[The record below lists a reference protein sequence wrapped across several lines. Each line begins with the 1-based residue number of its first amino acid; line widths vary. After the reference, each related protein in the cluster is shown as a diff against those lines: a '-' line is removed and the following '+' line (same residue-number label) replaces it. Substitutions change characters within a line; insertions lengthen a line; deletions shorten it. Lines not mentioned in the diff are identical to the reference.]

1 MFYDFALLSTKRF
14 YRANLG
20 KLLIPH
26 GKIFGIFSTFAAL
39 STAYN
44 IQTMNKHLLLAL
56 IVLAFSLGMNR
67 VSAQEQQA
75 YKVGLVGFYNLE
87 NLFDTIDD
95 PMKLDEEFLPQ
106 GLNQWNTEKYLAK
119 LHNMAYAISTI
130 GTDWSP
136 DGIAVLGVSEIENR
150 HVLEDLVLQPEIK
163 DRNYQIVHYESP
175 DRRGVDVGL
184 LYNPKYFTLK
194 NSKSYRTVVPDD
206 PEFITRDQLVVSG
219 LFDGEMMHFIVMHW
233 PSRYGGEKRS
243 LPGRIAAATLCR
255 HIADSI
261 LNQDTNA
268 KIIMMG
274 DFNDYPD
281 NKSVTKYL
289 RATGDMSNLGEGEFF
304 NPMYELHKKGY
315 GTNYYNDVPGVLD
328 QTIITPGLLPTD
340 YSTYQFKNAKVHNKE
355 FLKQHG
361 GRYNG
366 YPFRTFGSGVWMGG
380 YSDHFPVYVI
390 LLKKA

>member
-1 MFYDFALLSTKRF
+1 
-14 YRANLG
+14 
-20 KLLIPH
+20 
-26 GKIFGIFSTFAAL
+26 
-39 STAYN
+39 
-44 IQTMNKHLLLAL
+44 MNKRIVFTL
-56 IVLAFSLGMNR
+56 ILLAFSFGFTSLK
-67 VSAQEQQA
+67 AQEQQA

-95 PMKLDEEFLPQ
+95 PNKNDEEFTPQ
-106 GLNQWNTEKYLAK
+106 GANQWNTEKYMDK

-130 GTDWSP
+130 GTDISP
-136 DGIAVLGVSEIENR
+136 DGVAVLGMSEMENR
-150 HVLEDLVLQPEIK
+150 KVLEDLVAQPELK
-163 DRNYQIVHYESP
+163 GRNYQVVHYDSP

-184 LYNPKYFTLK
+184 IYNPKYFKMTS
-194 NSKSYRTVVPDD
+194 SKSYRTVVPNQPD
-206 PEFITRDQLVVSG
+206 FITRDQLLVSG

-243 LPGRIAAATLCR
+243 MPGRVAAAELCR

-261 LNQDTNA
+261 MDADPDA

-281 NKSVTKYL
+281 NKSITTHL
-289 RATGDMSNLGEGEFF
+289 RASFNMKNLRKGDFF

-315 GTNYYNDVPGVLD
+315 GTNYYRDVPGVLD
-328 QTIITPGLLPTD
+328 QTVITPGLLPTD

-361 GRYNG
+361 GKYNG
-366 YPFRTFGSGVWMGG
+366 YPFRSFAGGVWMAG

>member
-1 MFYDFALLSTKRF
+1 MQT
-14 YRANLG
+14 
-20 KLLIPH
+20 
-26 GKIFGIFSTFAAL
+26 TF
-39 STAYN
+39 
-44 IQTMNKHLLLAL
+44 ITMNKHLVLILA
-56 IVLAFSLGMNR
+56 VLAFSLGLTNLN
-67 VSAQEQQA
+67 AQEQQA

-95 PMKLDEEFLPQ
+95 PLIQDEEFLPQ
-106 GLNQWNTEKYLAK
+106 GANQWNTEKYTTK

-130 GTDWSP
+130 GTDITP
-136 DGIAVLGVSEIENR
+136 DGVAVLGVSEIENR
-150 HVLEDLVLQPEIK
+150 TVLEDLIAQPEIK
-163 DRNYQIVHYESP
+163 GRNYQIVHYDSP

-184 LYNPKYFTLK
+184 IYNPKYFK
-194 NSKSYRTVVPDD
+194 PVGSKSYRTVVPNDTL
-206 PEFITRDQLVVSG
+206 FITRDQLLVSG

-243 LPGRIAAATLCR
+243 LPGRIAAAELCR

-261 LNQDTNA
+261 LNEDENA

-274 DFNDYPD
+274 DYNDYPD
-281 NKSVTKYL
+281 NKSITKYL
-289 RATGDMSNLGEGEFF
+289 RASGNMKALREGEFY
-304 NPMYELHKKGY
+304 NPMYELHMKGI
-315 GTNYYNDVPGVLD
+315 GTNYYRDVPGVLD
-328 QTIITPGLLPTD
+328 QTIITRGLLPTD

-361 GRYNG
+361 GKYNG

>member
-1 MFYDFALLSTKRF
+1 
-14 YRANLG
+14 
-20 KLLIPH
+20 
-26 GKIFGIFSTFAAL
+26 
-39 STAYN
+39 
-44 IQTMNKHLLLAL
+44 MNKLFVYTLTLLVFFLSITDL
-56 IVLAFSLGMNR
+56 K
-67 VSAQEQQA
+67 AQEQQA

-95 PMKLDEEFLPQ
+95 PLKNDEEFTPQ
-106 GLNQWNTEKYLAK
+106 GANQWSSEKYLAK

-130 GTDWSP
+130 GTDISP
-136 DGIAVLGVSEIENR
+136 DGVAVLGMSEMENR
-150 HVLEDLVLQPEIK
+150 KVLEDLVAQPELK
-163 DRNYQIVHYESP
+163 SRNYQVVHYDSP

-184 LYNPKYFTLK
+184 LYNPKYFKLV
-194 NSKSYRTVVPDD
+194 SSRSYRTIVPDQPD
-206 PEFITRDQLVVSG
+206 FITRDQLLVSG

-243 LPGRIAAATLCR
+243 LPGRVAAAELCR

-261 LNQDTNA
+261 LREDQNA

-281 NKSVTKYL
+281 NKSITNHL
-289 RATGDMSNLGEGEFF
+289 RASGDMNDLRDGEFY
-304 NPMYELHKKGY
+304 NPMYNLHKKGY
-315 GTNYYNDVPGVLD
+315 GTNYYRDVPGVLD
-328 QTIITPGLLPTD
+328 QTILSPGLLPTD

-361 GRYNG
+361 GKYNG

-390 LLKKA
+390 LLKKV

>member
-1 MFYDFALLSTKRF
+1 
-14 YRANLG
+14 
-20 KLLIPH
+20 
-26 GKIFGIFSTFAAL
+26 
-39 STAYN
+39 
-44 IQTMNKHLLLAL
+44 MNKLFVYTLTLLVFFLNITDL
-56 IVLAFSLGMNR
+56 K
-67 VSAQEQQA
+67 AQEQQA

-95 PMKLDEEFLPQ
+95 PLKNDEEFTPQ
-106 GLNQWNTEKYLAK
+106 GANQWSTEKYLAK

-130 GTDWSP
+130 GTDISP
-136 DGIAVLGVSEIENR
+136 DGVAVLGMSEMENR
-150 HVLEDLVLQPEIK
+150 KVLEDLVAQPELK
-163 DRNYQIVHYESP
+163 SRNYQVVHYDSP

-184 LYNPKYFTLK
+184 LYNPKYFKLV
-194 NSKSYRTVVPDD
+194 SSRSYRTIVPDQPD
-206 PEFITRDQLVVSG
+206 FITRDQLLVSG

-243 LPGRIAAATLCR
+243 LPGRVAAAELCR

-261 LNQDTNA
+261 LREDQNA

-281 NKSVTKYL
+281 NKSITNHL
-289 RATGDMSNLGEGEFF
+289 RASGDMNDLRDGEFY
-304 NPMYELHKKGY
+304 NPMYNLHKKGY
-315 GTNYYNDVPGVLD
+315 GTNYYRDVPGVLD
-328 QTIITPGLLPTD
+328 QTILSPGLLPTD

-361 GRYNG
+361 GKYNG

-390 LLKKA
+390 LLKKV

>member
-1 MFYDFALLSTKRF
+1 MSKHIVLILALLVS
-14 YRANLG
+14 YLDIA
-20 KLLIPH
+20 
-26 GKIFGIFSTFAAL
+26 
-39 STAYN
+39 
-44 IQTMNKHLLLAL
+44 
-56 IVLAFSLGMNR
+56 SLK
-67 VSAQEQQA
+67 AQEQQA
-75 YKVGLVGFYNLE
+75 YKVGLIGFYNLE

-95 PMKLDEEFLPQ
+95 PLKDDGEFTPQ
-106 GLNQWNTEKYLAK
+106 GTNQWNTEKYLAK

-130 GTDWSP
+130 GTDISP
-136 DGIAVLGVSEIENR
+136 DGVAVLGMSEMENR
-150 HVLEDLVLQPEIK
+150 TVLEDLVAQPELK
-163 DRNYQIVHYESP
+163 NRNYQVVHYDSP

-184 LYNPKYFTLK
+184 LYNPKYFKLVS
-194 NSKSYRTVVPDD
+194 SKSYRTIVPDQPD
-206 PEFITRDQLVVSG
+206 FITRDQLLVSG

-243 LPGRIAAATLCR
+243 MPGRVAAAELCR

-261 LNQDTNA
+261 LREDQNA

-281 NKSVTKYL
+281 NKSITKYL
-289 RATGDMSNLGEGEFF
+289 RASGDMKDLRDGEFY
-304 NPMYELHKKGY
+304 NPMYDLHKKGY
-315 GTNYYNDVPGVLD
+315 GTNYYRDVPGVLD
-328 QTIITPGLLPTD
+328 QTIMTQGLLPTD

-361 GRYNG
+361 GKYNG
-366 YPFRTFGSGVWMGG
+366 YPFRTFGGGVWMGG

>member
-1 MFYDFALLSTKRF
+1 
-14 YRANLG
+14 
-20 KLLIPH
+20 
-26 GKIFGIFSTFAAL
+26 
-39 STAYN
+39 
-44 IQTMNKHLLLAL
+44 MNKHIVFILA
-56 IVLAFSLGMNR
+56 VLAFCLGLTD

-95 PMKLDEEFLPQ
+95 PLKQDEEFLPQ
-106 GLNQWNTEKYLAK
+106 GVNQWNTEKYLNK

-136 DGIAVLGVSEIENR
+136 DGLAVLGMSEMENR
-150 HVLEDLVLQPEIK
+150 HVLEDLVAQPEIK
-163 DRNYQIVHYESP
+163 ERNYQIVHYDSP
-175 DRRGVDVGL
+175 DRRGVDVAL
-184 LYNPKYFTLK
+184 IYNPKYFKLLS
-194 NSKSYRTVVPDD
+194 SKSYRTVVPDD
-206 PEFITRDQLVVSG
+206 SEFITRDQLLVSG

-233 PSRYGGEKRS
+233 PSRAGGEKRS
-243 LPGRIAAATLCR
+243 MPGRKAAALLCR

-261 LNQDTNA
+261 MREDQNA

-274 DFNDYPD
+274 DFNDYPT
-281 NKSVTKYL
+281 NKTVTEYL
-289 RATGDMSNLGEGEFF
+289 RASGDMKDLRDGEFY

-315 GTNYYNDVPGVLD
+315 GTNFYRDAPGVLD
-328 QTIITPGLLPTD
+328 QTILTPALLPTD

-361 GRYNG
+361 GKYNG

-390 LLKKA
+390 LLKKVE

>member
-1 MFYDFALLSTKRF
+1 MKHELLCKYRRKFDREEDF
-14 YRANLG
+14 LG
-20 KLLIPH
+20 NFCYFCGLIH
-26 GKIFGIFSTFAAL
+26 VT
-39 STAYN
+39 N
-44 IQTMNKHLLLAL
+44 IIPTMNKHFLFAL
-56 IVLAFSLGMNR
+56 VVLFFGFG
-67 VSAQEQQA
+67 VYVTAQEQQA

-87 NLFDTIDD
+87 NLFDTIND
-95 PMKLDEEFLPQ
+95 PVKQDEEFLPQ
-106 GLNQWNTEKYLAK
+106 GANQWNTEKYTTK

-130 GTDWSP
+130 GTDITP
-136 DGIAVLGVSEIENR
+136 DGVAVLGVSEIENR
-150 HVLEDLVLQPEIK
+150 TVLEDLVVQPEIK
-163 DRNYQIVHYESP
+163 DRNYQIVHYDSP

-184 LYNPKYFTLK
+184 IYNPKYFKLVS
-194 NSKSYRTVVPDD
+194 SKSYRTVVPDQPD
-206 PEFITRDQLVVSG
+206 FITRDQLLVSG

-243 LPGRIAAATLCR
+243 LPGRVAAATLCR

-261 LNQDTNA
+261 LNEDANA

-274 DFNDYPD
+274 DYNDYPD
-281 NKSVTKYL
+281 NKSITKYL
-289 RATGDMSNLGEGEFF
+289 GAKGNMKTLRDDEFY
-304 NPMYELHKKGY
+304 NPMYELHQRGI

-328 QTIITPGLLPTD
+328 QTIITHGLLPTD

>member
-1 MFYDFALLSTKRF
+1 MICVGFRMKLTDKNRKSSFNPTIINGFFCYLCRVIKLNNPLS
-14 YRANLG
+14 
-20 KLLIPH
+20 
-26 GKIFGIFSTFAAL
+26 
-39 STAYN
+39 
-44 IQTMNKHLLLAL
+44 MNKHFAFILALLAFCL
-56 IVLAFSLGMNR
+56 GFSKLN
-67 VSAQEQQA
+67 AQEQQA

-95 PMKLDEEFLPQ
+95 PLKIDEEFLPQ

-130 GTDWSP
+130 GTDITP
-136 DGIAVLGVSEIENR
+136 DGVAVLGVSEIENR
-150 HVLEDLVLQPEIK
+150 TVMEDLVAQPELA
-163 DRNYQIVHYESP
+163 DRHYQIVHYDSP

-184 LYNPKYFTLK
+184 IYNPKYFKLIS
-194 NSKSYRTVVPDD
+194 SKSYRTVVPNE
-206 PEFITRDQLVVSG
+206 PEFITRDQLLVSG

-233 PSRYGGEKRS
+233 PSRFGGEKRS
-243 LPGRIAAATLCR
+243 LPGRVAAAELCR

-261 LNQDTNA
+261 MREDQNA

-281 NKSVTKYL
+281 NKSITKYL
-289 RATGDMSNLGEGEFF
+289 RASGDMHDLRDGEFF

-315 GTNYYNDVPGVLD
+315 GTNYYRDVPGVLD
-328 QTIITPGLLPTD
+328 QTILTPGLLPTD

-366 YPFRTFGSGVWMGG
+366 YPFRTFAGGVWMGG

>member
-1 MFYDFALLSTKRF
+1 
-14 YRANLG
+14 
-20 KLLIPH
+20 
-26 GKIFGIFSTFAAL
+26 
-39 STAYN
+39 
-44 IQTMNKHLLLAL
+44 MNKRIVFTL
-56 IVLAFSLGMNR
+56 ILLAFSFGFTILK
-67 VSAQEQQA
+67 AQEQQA

-95 PMKLDEEFLPQ
+95 PNKNDEEFTPQ
-106 GLNQWNTEKYLAK
+106 GANQWNTEKYMDK

-130 GTDWSP
+130 GTDISP
-136 DGIAVLGVSEIENR
+136 DGVAVLGMSEMENR
-150 HVLEDLVLQPEIK
+150 KVLEDLVAQPELK
-163 DRNYQIVHYESP
+163 GRNYQVVHYDSP

-184 LYNPKYFTLK
+184 IYNPKYFKMTS
-194 NSKSYRTVVPDD
+194 SKSYRTVVPNQPD
-206 PEFITRDQLVVSG
+206 FITRDQLLVSG

-243 LPGRIAAATLCR
+243 MPGRVAAAELCR

-261 LNQDTNA
+261 MDADPDA

-281 NKSVTKYL
+281 NKSITTHL
-289 RATGDMSNLGEGEFF
+289 RASFNMKNLRKGDFF

-315 GTNYYNDVPGVLD
+315 GTNYYRDVPGVLD
-328 QTIITPGLLPTD
+328 QTILSPGLLPTD
-340 YSTYQFKNAKVHNKE
+340 YSTYQYKNAKVHNKE

-361 GRYNG
+361 GKYNG
-366 YPFRTFGSGVWMGG
+366 YPFRTFGNGVWMGG

>member
-1 MFYDFALLSTKRF
+1 
-14 YRANLG
+14 
-20 KLLIPH
+20 
-26 GKIFGIFSTFAAL
+26 
-39 STAYN
+39 
-44 IQTMNKHLLLAL
+44 MNKHFAFILALLAFCL
-56 IVLAFSLGMNR
+56 GFSKLN
-67 VSAQEQQA
+67 AQEQQA

-95 PMKLDEEFLPQ
+95 PLKIDEEFLPQ

-130 GTDWSP
+130 GTDLTP
-136 DGIAVLGVSEIENR
+136 DGVAVLGVSEIENR
-150 HVLEDLVLQPEIK
+150 QVMEDLVAQPELA
-163 DRNYQIVHYESP
+163 DRHYQIVHYDSP

-184 LYNPKYFTLK
+184 IYNPKYFKLIS
-194 NSKSYRTVVPDD
+194 SKSYRIVVPNE
-206 PEFITRDQLVVSG
+206 PEFITRDQLLVSG

-233 PSRYGGEKRS
+233 PSRFGGEKRS
-243 LPGRIAAATLCR
+243 LPGRVAAAELCR

-261 LNQDTNA
+261 MREDQNA

-281 NKSVTKYL
+281 NKSITKYL
-289 RATGDMSNLGEGEFF
+289 RASGDMHDLRDGEFF

-315 GTNYYNDVPGVLD
+315 GTNYYRDVPGVLD
-328 QTIITPGLLPTD
+328 QTILTPGLLPTD

-366 YPFRTFGSGVWMGG
+366 YPFRTFAGGVWMGG

>member
-1 MFYDFALLSTKRF
+1 MIQQLIYYGFFSLLLQRYQSL
-14 YRANLG
+14 YSIL
-20 KLLIPH
+20 
-26 GKIFGIFSTFAAL
+26 
-39 STAYN
+39 
-44 IQTMNKHLLLAL
+44 TMNKQLVFILAIL
-56 IVLAFSLGMNR
+56 TFGLVHTSLN
-67 VSAQEQQA
+67 AQEQQA

-87 NLFDTIDD
+87 NLFDTIND
-95 PMKLDEEFLPQ
+95 PNKNDEEFLPQ
-106 GLNQWNTEKYLAK
+106 GVNQWNSEKYTTK

-136 DGIAVLGVSEIENR
+136 DGVAVLGMSEMENR
-150 HVLEDLVLQPEIK
+150 QVLEDLVAQPEIK
-163 DRNYQIVHYESP
+163 DRNYQIVHYDSP

-184 LYNPKYFTLK
+184 IYNPKYFKMTS
-194 NSKSYRTVVPDD
+194 SKSYRTVVPDD
-206 PEFITRDQLVVSG
+206 PEFITRDQLLVSG

-233 PSRYGGEKRS
+233 PSRAGGEKRS
-243 LPGRIAAATLCR
+243 MPGRKAAATLCR

-261 LNQDTNA
+261 LRQDPNA

-289 RATGDMSNLGEGEFF
+289 RASGEMHDLRDGEFY

-315 GTNYYNDVPGVLD
+315 GTNYYRDVPAVLD
-328 QTIITPGLLPTD
+328 QTILTPGLLPTD

-361 GRYNG
+361 GKYNG